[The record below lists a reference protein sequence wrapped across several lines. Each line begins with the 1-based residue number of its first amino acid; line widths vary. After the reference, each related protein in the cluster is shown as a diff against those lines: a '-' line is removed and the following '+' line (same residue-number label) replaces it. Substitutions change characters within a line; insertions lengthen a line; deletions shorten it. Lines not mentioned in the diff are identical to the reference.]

1 MIGYSSKCA
10 GQFQV
15 GSVSPK
21 HGDRHDL
28 RDEGRATQSDDEDDT
43 HDGKHSSGHRQENNT
58 GNGREEVISPASYV
72 THSVVEV

>member
-21 HGDRHDL
+21 HRDRHDL
-28 RDEGRATQSDDEDDT
+28 HEEGHATQSDDEDDT
-43 HDGKHSSGHRQENNT
+43 RDGKRSSEHRQENNA
-58 GNGREEVISPASYV
+58 GNGGEEIISPASYV
-72 THSVVEV
+72 THSVLEV